1 MMAFCLTLLSVLLQ
15 DDPKPLPE
23 LKTFLTEFRRT
34 LHTDNVLLS
43 QYTYTEKR
51 THIQL
56 DSNGKPKKTDVEIY
70 EITRGADAGSL
81 YRRRVSKNGVD
92 VVSAKPEKVPRSGR
106 RDDENVIDDVF
117 GVYDIQITGRQ
128 EIDGR

>member
-1 MMAFCLTLLSVLLQ
+1 MIAFCLLLLSVLLQ

-23 LKTFLTEFRRT
+23 VKTFLTEFRRT

-51 THIQL
+51 THTQP
-56 DSNGKPKKTDVEIY
+56 DSNGKAKKTDVEIY

-92 VVSAKPEKVPRSGR
+92 VVSAKTGKGTASRSA
-106 RDDENVIDDVF
+106 
-117 GVYDIQITGRQ
+117 
-128 EIDGR
+128 